1 MVFDARAAATVTR
14 SRGTRRF
21 GGGYLI
27 AAGALAL
34 GALACSGG
42 LATEP
47 GASGDNDPNNPG
59 AAGTDPMGT
68 GGTTDPGTGGT
79 PGIAGTGGTPTV
91 ELPPEPG
98 VDPGTKGPHRL
109 NDLEYNSTLQDLF
122 ADPTLDLSQG
132 WLPGQAG
139 GFDNIASQ
147 LHMNDATYEKYF
159 AAAATVADSV
169 FARADQ
175 LALIVICADA
185 TPACAQ
191 SIIES
196 FGLRVWR
203 RPLEPSEVTN
213 LLAVYTAATTGGEDH
228 NGAIKLVVRAMLS
241 SPQFLYRIE
250 FDADPTSA
258 VKHDVSGYELAS
270 RLSYF
275 LWSSTPD
282 ATLLSEAGAGT
293 LADAGALAN
302 TVTRM
307 LGDAKVNRLTRNF
320 SGQWLGI
327 RKVPGHIAFPQ
338 QFPTWSPELAASMA
352 EEAYL
357 YFTQFVQGNVPWTQ
371 FVSADMNFVDGP
383 LATFYGIPAPATP
396 FAGTVVT
403 TDQRVGFFGLGAF
416 LASSSFPQR
425 TSPTLR
431 AKHILEDI
439 LCTPPPEPP
448 PDVKAQVDAMQAEA
462 EANMG
467 DDVTD
472 IRAFLDAHRSQPDC
486 AACHS
491 IFDPYGM
498 ALENFDG
505 IGQWRTQYP
514 NGAAIDPT
522 ATLAN
527 GTQLNGLSSVVS
539 AVSADPKLSTCVA
552 DKMFTYSLGRVI
564 EPTDRPYI
572 TEAVHNWLTQGTDLT
587 LRGLAQAL
595 VATEPFRMRRAAVA
609 N

>member
-1 MVFDARAAATVTR
+1 
-14 SRGTRRF
+14 
-21 GGGYLI
+21 
-27 AAGALAL
+27 
-34 GALACSGG
+34 
-42 LATEP
+42 
-47 GASGDNDPNNPG
+47 
-59 AAGTDPMGT
+59 
-68 GGTTDPGTGGT
+68 
-79 PGIAGTGGTPTV
+79 
-91 ELPPEPG
+91 

-109 NDLEYNSTLQDLF
+109 NDIEYNSTLQDLF

-132 WLPGQAG
+132 WLPGEAG

-159 AAAATVADSV
+159 AAAATVTDSV

-175 LALIVICADA
+175 LALIMTCADA

-191 SIIES
+191 TIIETL
-196 FGLRVWR
+196 GLRVWR
-203 RPLEPSEVTN
+203 RPLEAAEVTN
-213 LLAVYTAATTGGEDH
+213 LLTVYTTATTAGEDH
-228 NGAIKLVVRAMLS
+228 TGAMKLVVRAMLS

-250 FDADPTSA
+250 FDPDPTSA
-258 VKHDVSGYELAS
+258 VKHEVTGYELAS

-282 ATLLSEAGAGT
+282 ATLLTEAGAGT
-293 LADAGALAN
+293 LSDPASLTA

-307 LGDAKVNRLTRNF
+307 LGDAKVNRLSRTF

-327 RKVPGHIAFPQ
+327 RKVPGHIAFPT
-338 QFPTWSPELAASMA
+338 QFPSWSPELAASMA
-352 EEAYL
+352 EEGYI
-357 YFTQFVQGNVPWTQ
+357 YFSQFLQGTVPWSE
-371 FVSADMNFVDGP
+371 FVRADMNFVDAG
-383 LATFYGIPAPATP
+383 LAAFYGMPAPATP

-403 TDQRVGFFGLGAF
+403 DDQRMGFFGLGAF
-416 LASSSFPQR
+416 LVGSSFPQR

-431 AKHILEDI
+431 AKHILQDV

-448 PDVKAQVDAMQAEA
+448 PDVKAQVDAMQAQA

-467 DDVTD
+467 DAVTD
-472 IRAFLDAHRSQPDC
+472 IRAFLTAHRTQPDC
-486 AACHS
+486 NACHS

-522 ATLAN
+522 ATLLN
-527 GTQLNGLSSVVS
+527 GTQLNGLASVV
-539 AVSADPKLSTCVA
+539 ATVSADPKLSSCVA
-552 DKMFTYSLGRVI
+552 EKMFTYGLGRVI
-564 EPTDRPYI
+564 ETTDRPYI
-572 TEAVHNWLTQGTDLT
+572 AEAVYNWLSQGTDLT

-595 VATEPFRMRRAAVA
+595 VATEPFRMRRAAM
-609 N
+609 

>member
-1 MVFDARAAATVTR
+1 MYRASTLTWLMLGAAASFT
-14 SRGTRRF
+14 
-21 GGGYLI
+21 
-27 AAGALAL
+27 
-34 GALACSGG
+34 LACSGG
-42 LATEP
+42 GLD
-47 GASGDNDPNNPG
+47 SG
-59 AAGTDPMGT
+59 AAPSDVPSGT
-68 GGTTDPGTGGT
+68 
-79 PGIAGTGGTPTV
+79 AGTGPDVTAAGGNAGTTPIGGGAGGTIAQGGNAP
-91 ELPPEPG
+91 LPEAPLEPG

-109 NDLEYNSTLQDLF
+109 NDVEYNSTLQDLF
-122 ADPTLDLSQG
+122 ADPTIDLARG
-132 WLPGQAG
+132 WLPGEAA

-147 LHMNDATYEKYF
+147 LHMNDATYDKYF
-159 AAAATVADSV
+159 GAAATVADGV

-175 LALIVICADA
+175 LAQIVTCQDA
-185 TPACAQ
+185 TPTCAQ

-196 FGLRVWR
+196 LGLRVWR
-203 RPLEPSEVTN
+203 RPLEANEVTN
-213 LLAVYTAATTGGEDH
+213 LVTVYTTATTAGEDH
-228 NGAIKLVVRAMLS
+228 NGALELVLRAMLS

-250 FDADPTSA
+250 FDADPAST
-258 VKHDVSGYELAS
+258 VKHEVTGYELAS

-282 ATLLSEAGAGT
+282 ATLLAAAGAGT
-293 LADAGALAN
+293 LSDPAALSA
-302 TVTRM
+302 TVGRM
-307 LGDAKVNRLTRNF
+307 LSDAKVSRLARNF

-327 RKVPGHIAFPQ
+327 RKVPGHVAFPN

-352 EEAYL
+352 EEAYI
-357 YFTQFVQGNVPWTQ
+357 YFAQFLQGNVPWSD
-371 FVSADMNFVDGP
+371 FVRADMNFVDQT
-383 LATFYGIPAPATP
+383 LATFYGMPAPAN
-396 FAGTVVT
+396 AGFNGVVVT
-403 TDQRVGFFGLGAF
+403 DDQRVGFFGLGAF
-416 LASSSFPQR
+416 LAASSFPQR

-448 PDVKAQVDAMQAEA
+448 PDVAAAVDAMQAEA

-467 DDVTD
+467 DEVTD
-472 IRAFLDAHRSQPDC
+472 IRAFLDAHRTQPDC

-514 NGAAIDPT
+514 NGAPIDPT
-522 ATLAN
+522 ATLLN
-527 GTQLNGLSSVVS
+527 GTQLNGLADVVN
-539 AVSADPKLSTCVA
+539 AVSADPKLSSCVA
-552 DKMFTYSLGRVI
+552 DKMFTYGLGRVI
-564 EPTDRPYI
+564 EPTDKPYI
-572 TEAVHNWLTQGTDLT
+572 AEAVHAWLTQGTDLT

>member
-1 MVFDARAAATVTR
+1 MVFEARAAATWKLTHR
-14 SRGTRRF
+14 RATFRGA
-21 GGGYLI
+21 LM
-27 AAGALAL
+27 AAGVLAL
-34 GALACSGG
+34 GAMACGG
-42 LATEP
+42 GTGTGP
-47 GASGDNDPNNPG
+47 NGSDPNDPNNPG

-79 PGIAGTGGTPTV
+79 AGLVGTGGTP
-91 ELPPEPG
+91 EILPPTEPG

-109 NDLEYNSTLQDLF
+109 NDIEYNSTLQDLF
-122 ADPTLDLSQG
+122 ADPSIDLSRG
-132 WLPGQAG
+132 WLPGQGG

-159 AAAATVADSV
+159 TAAATVTDSV
-169 FARADQ
+169 FARPDQ
-175 LALIVICADA
+175 LALIVTCADA
-185 TPACAQ
+185 TPTCAQ
-191 SIIES
+191 SIIETL
-196 FGLRVWR
+196 GLRVWR
-203 RPLEPSEVTN
+203 RPLEANEVTN
-213 LLAVYTAATTGGEDH
+213 LLAVYTTATTAGEDH
-228 NGAIKLVVRAMLS
+228 TGAIKLVVRTMLS

-250 FDADPTSA
+250 FDPDPAST
-258 VKHDVSGYELAS
+258 VKHDVTGYELAS

-282 ATLLSEAGAGT
+282 DTLLSEAGAGT
-293 LADAGALAN
+293 LADPAALSA
-302 TVTRM
+302 TLTRM
-307 LGDAKVNRLTRNF
+307 MSDAKIGRLTRNF

-327 RKVPGHIAFPQ
+327 RKVPGHVAFAQ
-338 QFPTWSPELAASMA
+338 QFPTWSPALAASMA

-357 YFTQFVQGNVPWTQ
+357 YFAQFMQGNIPWTE
-371 FVSADMNFVDGP
+371 FVRADMNFVDAP
-383 LATFYGIPAPATP
+383 LATFYGMPAPATP
-396 FAGTVVT
+396 FEGTVVT
-403 TDQRVGFFGLGAF
+403 TDQRMGFFGLGAF
-416 LASSSFPQR
+416 LAGSSFPQR

-448 PDVKAQVDAMQAEA
+448 PDVAAAVDAMQAEA
-462 EANMG
+462 EANMS

-472 IRAFLDAHRSQPDC
+472 IRAFLDAHRTQPDC

-522 ATLAN
+522 ATLLN
-527 GTQLNGLSSVVS
+527 GTQLNGLSSVVD
-539 AVSADPKLSTCVA
+539 AVSADPKLSTCVGE
-552 DKMFTYSLGRVI
+552 KMFVYGLGRVI

-572 TEAVHNWLTQGTDLT
+572 AEAVHNWATQGTDLT